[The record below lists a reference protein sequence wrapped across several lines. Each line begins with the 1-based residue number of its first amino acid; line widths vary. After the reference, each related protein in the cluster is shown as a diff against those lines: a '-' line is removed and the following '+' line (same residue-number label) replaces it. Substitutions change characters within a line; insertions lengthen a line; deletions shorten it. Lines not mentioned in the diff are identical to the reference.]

1 MRRGRAWLLAAVAL
15 AGCGGGD
22 GPSRSDFAAR
32 AEGIC
37 AEASAS
43 TASLQ
48 RQIREAARLREPA
61 LVFRRTA
68 LLQGRLA
75 TETGEAADRLDA
87 TPHPEDDDELHEWME
102 TLRRARVAREQLA
115 AAYGARDLALIA
127 RTAAAADRLDEQADE
142 LARRIGMPAC
152 ASLG

>member
-75 TETGEAADRLDA
+75 TETGRAADRLDA
-87 TPHPEDDDELHEWME
+87 TPHPEDDEELHQWMA
-102 TLRRARVAREQLA
+102 TLRRARVAREALA
-115 AAYGARDLALIA
+115 AAYGAGDLGLIA
-127 RTAAAADRLDEQADE
+127 RTAAASDRVEQQADA
-142 LARRIGMPAC
+142 LARRIGTPGCTTVA
-152 ASLG
+152 